1 MTHLPVLAYA
11 APLLA
16 FSAYRRV
23 RRNIGR
29 QPFRPLRLALRSGV
43 IALIFV
49 ALLRWPAFDP
59 LLALAMVAGAVGGAL
74 LARLGVR
81 LTRFETRP
89 EGRYYIPNTALGA
102 GISLLFLARIGYRL
116 IVVLPALQAASE
128 SGGSVALRSA
138 MSGSRSAVTMALL
151 GLVLGYFFAY
161 CLGLLRRARQ
171 ADTLPAERLA
181 P

>member
-29 QPFRPLRLALRSGV
+29 QPYRPLRLWIRSGV
-43 IALIFV
+43 IALIFF
-49 ALLRWPAFDP
+49 ALLRWPAFEP
-59 LLALAMVAGAVGGAL
+59 ALALAMIAGTVAGVL

-81 LTRFETRP
+81 LTRFETLP
-89 EGRYYIPNTALGA
+89 DGRFYTPNTALGV
-102 GISLLFLARIGYRL
+102 GLSLLFLARIGYRL
-116 IVVLPALQAASE
+116 LVLLPALQAANE
-128 SGGSVALRSA
+128 SGGGAALRSA
-138 MSGSRSAVTMALL
+138 MSGSRSALTMALL

-161 CLGLLRRARQ
+161 CLGLLRRGRQ
-171 ADTLPAERLA
+171 PDTLPAEPAA

>member
-29 QPFRPLRLALRSGV
+29 QPYRPLRLWIRSGV
-43 IALIFV
+43 IALIFL

-59 LLALAMVAGAVGGAL
+59 QLALAMTAGATAGLL

-81 LTRFETRP
+81 LTRFETLP
-89 EGRYYIPNTALGA
+89 SGRFYTPNTVLGI
-102 GISLLFLARIGYRL
+102 GLSLLFLARIGYRL
-116 IVVLPALQAASE
+116 VVVLPALQQASE
-128 SGGSVALRSA
+128 TGGGAALRSA
-138 MSGSRSAVTMALL
+138 LSGSRSALTMALL

-161 CLGLLRRARQ
+161 CLGLLRRGRQ
-171 ADTLPAERLA
+171 PDTLPAEPAA

>member
-29 QPFRPLRLALRSGV
+29 QPYRPLRLWIRSGV

-59 LLALAMVAGAVGGAL
+59 LLALAMVVGAISGAL
-74 LARLGVR
+74 LAGLGVR

-89 EGRYYIPNTALGA
+89 EGRYYIPNTALGV

-128 SGGSVALRSA
+128 SGGSAALRSA
-138 MSGSRSAVTMALL
+138 MSGSRSALTMALL
-151 GLVLGYFFAY
+151 GVVLGYFFAY
-161 CLGLLRRARQ
+161 CLGLLRRGRQ
-171 ADTLPAERLA
+171 PDALPAEPA
-181 P
+181 GP